1 MKIIKRY
8 IALLLLLLLTAF
20 GISLAIKSGIGLA
33 AFDAFNQTVADTIG
47 LKVGTIMM
55 FVQTFFVLLQIII
68 LKKEITFDIFLQ
80 IPMVSLLGQFIN
92 LFVYTLFSDLSFS
105 SYALRLF
112 VFIFSQFWTSF
123 FVGAILVLNLIAM
136 PVENLSLI
144 LSKRISF
151 SLGMIRQSI
160 DIILILLS
168 IIITYSFSV
177 PLNIREGTVISAM
190 VFGPML
196 GFFMNWIKVYFRKWK
211 LID

>member
-136 PVENLSLI
+136 PVENLSFI

-196 GFFMNWIKVYFRKWK
+196 GLFMNWIKVYFRKWK

>member
-136 PVENLSLI
+136 PVENLSFI
-144 LSKRISF
+144 LSQRISF

>member
-136 PVENLSLI
+136 PVENLSFI

>member
-33 AFDAFNQTVADTIG
+33 AFDAFNQTVADTIR

-136 PVENLSLI
+136 PVENLSFI